1 MKNLLLKKE
10 FLLGIKIIS
19 IISALLLTIVE
30 TSNQISRPVFTTDF
44 VIDFYSLEQL
54 IGNSIVILIFLYLTL
69 YPHKLE
75 FLAITSFYYSFMGIT
90 FDLDNPMGVCMF
102 FLGVTVLYI
111 RGYFI
116 SKKKRKCIVL
126 AVLYIVMICSSIHFG
141 LSEFLD
147 SLLNKLGYTLVLSII
162 FFLLVACNYNLHFS
176 GDQTKRV
183 LNLSNYP
190 ELVEK
195 DVSLLKKVLENK
207 QYKVIALEVSRSEGT
222 IRNRLNMI
230 YDVLG
235 VMDRMGFISTYIGYE
250 IVFKDEKK
258 KKVYLKQKIF
268 HNNKKK

>member
-69 YPHKLE
+69 KPHKLE
-75 FLAITSFYYSFMGIT
+75 FLSITSFYYSFMGIT

-102 FLGVTVLYI
+102 LLGVTVLYI

-147 SLLNKLGYTLVLSII
+147 SLLNKLGYTLALSII
-162 FFLLVACNYNLHFS
+162 FFLLVSCNYNLHFS

-207 QYKVIALEVSRSEGT
+207 QYKVIALDVSRSEGT

-235 VMDRMGFISTYIGYE
+235 VMDRMGFISTYMGYE

-258 KKVYLKQKIF
+258 KESLPKAKNLP
-268 HNNKKK
+268 